1 MATAA
6 FLLWQLGVAT
16 VGVVAGVAV
25 GLVPVFCA
33 FCLLLM
39 LGVANSPAVV
49 GVAEEGVA
57 EEGVADG
64 PAVVGVAVESMAVVL
79 AVVEGPASRPPALL
93 PRPRVVTV
101 VAAVTAGAAL
111 RCSQLPQQRSSLQ
124 RVFLLEPDM

>member
-57 EEGVADG
+57 DG

-79 AVVEGPASRPPALL
+79 AVVEGPASRPPPCCPA
-93 PRPRVVTV
+93 PV
-101 VAAVTAGAAL
+101 
-111 RCSQLPQQRSSLQ
+111 SSL
-124 RVFLLEPDM
+124 